1 MTDNTPD
8 APAVAL
14 LPCPNPW
21 CESTD
26 VATSCD
32 FSQFGWLVICSCSL
46 RGPVAPT
53 EAEAISLWNTRP
65 TAALPSE
72 DDVERVAIARCIAI
86 AREVRDGFLS
96 PEYATDQPLS
106 SMMERF
112 ACDQVVAAIEAEFT
126 PANHEP
132 Q

>member
-1 MTDNTPD
+1 MTDNTPG

-14 LPCPNPW
+14 RIVDHREQINGGTRTWHEIIADRPHNAQVCH
-21 CESTD
+21 C
-26 VATSCD
+26 
-32 FSQFGWLVICSCSL
+32 
-46 RGPVAPT
+46 
-53 EAEAISLWNTRP
+53 AEREDAEIILAALNTRP
-65 TAALPSE
+65 AAALPSE
-72 DDVERVAIARCIAI
+72 DVERVAIARCIAI

-112 ACDQVVAAIEAEFT
+112 ACDQVAQAIEIEFT
-126 PANHEP
+126 PAEQEP